1 MLPGH
6 IVLMDS
12 TLSFYSRKTILL
24 QSTERRQDF
33 SSITPLYPMDLQ
45 AISQGTEP
53 LKMLK
58 TLFFVQSWWEVL
70 EGLVLSKSPLSGT
83 SDFFFNF
90 LPFSYLNESDRLINW
105 AFVAFWK
112 FTFKISFCTWLTT
125 STRFTLYLSAS
136 QYIFLL
142 FGL

>member
-24 QSTERRQDF
+24 QSTERRQVRF
-33 SSITPLYPMDLQ
+33 LFHNSSLSYFQ
-45 AISQGTEP
+45 AISQGTES

>member
-142 FGL
+142 FRL

>member
-45 AISQGTEP
+45 AISQGTES

-70 EGLVLSKSPLSGT
+70 EGLFLSKSPLSGT

-142 FGL
+142 FRL

>member
-70 EGLVLSKSPLSGT
+70 EGLFLSKSPLSGT